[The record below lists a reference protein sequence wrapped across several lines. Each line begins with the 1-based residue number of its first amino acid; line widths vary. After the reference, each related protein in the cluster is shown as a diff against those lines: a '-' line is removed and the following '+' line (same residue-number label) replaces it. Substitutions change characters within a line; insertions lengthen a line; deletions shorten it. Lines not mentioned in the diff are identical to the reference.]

1 MEPGLL
7 YRVLMLVGIFPI
19 GRLLFRI
26 RVHGRQHLPERGGML
41 IAANHQ
47 SYLDI
52 PLISYGAWRRHVA
65 YVARAS
71 LAGSRILAWTMK
83 HCGAILIRR
92 GERDLAAIRAMTEA
106 LQAGDL
112 VALFPEGTRT
122 RDGQLGP
129 FKKGAALAARRAGV
143 RILPCAIRGTFEA
156 WPPQRRLPRVRR
168 LEIEFGEPIDSG
180 RSDAIEA
187 VRVSIAGMLAPTAP
201 PHDRGSDEPR
211 PDHRG
216 SDEPRDD
223 EPVPSGP

>member
-1 MEPGLL
+1 MTARVEPGLL
-7 YRVLMLVGIFPI
+7 YRLLMLLGILPV

-26 RVHGRQHLPERGGML
+26 RVYGRQNLPERGGML

-52 PLISYGAWRRHVA
+52 PVISYGAWKRHVA

-71 LAGSRILAWTMK
+71 LAGSRLLGWTMR

-92 GERDLAAIRAMTEA
+92 GERDVAAIRAMTEA
-106 LQAGDL
+106 LEAGDL
-112 VALFPEGTRT
+112 VGLFPEGTRT
-122 RDGQLGP
+122 RDGALGP

-143 RILPCAIRGTFEA
+143 PILPCAIRGTFEA

-168 LEIEFGEPIDSG
+168 LEIEFGEAIDSG
-180 RSDAIEA
+180 RPDAIDA
-187 VRVSIAGMLAPTAP
+187 ARASIAGMLAPSLTID
-201 PHDRGSDEPR
+201 HRDSDE
-211 PDHRG
+211 
-216 SDEPRDD
+216 SRDD